1 MFKSL
6 LRTIPSLS
14 GNFTI
19 GCKLND
25 FNQITSNEYETYV
38 REGCLMPLQNSLF
51 TKNIE
56 LNLVKD
62 QHEYVVRKFY
72 NVYSNMFYK
81 ANYSYNKNNFAEIDE
96 YESKSLNNG
105 RNKDYE
111 FGCKRLYY
119 KQQEYQFSF
128 YAPFYID
135 DVDDLPEYFML
146 NIRLNDNLVKHVK
159 IYIDKEN
166 TSNYLRSYLKKYV
179 KHIDNRVIFCLPESK
194 QAAYFGIDVK
204 KGGLVKYVDNVF
216 GNLYNNQNTINNFD
230 YMICNGFERNGLI
243 MRQIIPLSFLININD
258 IFNYHEKKFFSFWKL
273 NITGYYYDKENIR
286 QDFYDF
292 SIDYTD
298 LYEKYLK
305 YDEETGEYKQ
315 DFGYDSNDN
324 KINIMNVGYPSLN
337 ESKYAKYRFTNK
349 ITPTYCRFKLANSS
363 DDTPYITN
371 MSYAFSELETP
382 NKKYGEFPTMFKD
395 IFPKAVVKNE
405 NMYLPIGES
414 KINEYDS
421 NKSNIDKYV
430 KLMSNFYS
438 TWYNIYYDDS
448 DMFKDSTLWSTV
460 DNEYSYFRG
469 VLYKTSKDIIGE
481 NIDRFGVFLNINMS
495 YIDNDTAI
503 NDILG
508 AKYVLTNEK
517 QKNSIVIDQFTFDSN
532 ICKDITYTFDINGVL
547 QIDSELSKWPQRYRL
562 EFNYNGNTFYGVKD
576 INAYLPRI
584 QNDSLYTSF
593 TPGDITHKE
602 ISYKSNL
609 YKSSSSYVSYLLY
622 NEKMKRDK
630 YGSYVL
636 INNYY
641 NENKYYNLKEIKR
654 IIINQIGQ
662 NKYNV
667 LDLENEINKFRI
679 HGYEKIDIYKPINLF
694 NIYYTNDNVR
704 HYRSITETNEFIA
717 NSWYND
723 NAWYIASSYNNE
735 KIPLTEIYSK
745 IKDNVNYYDN
755 FRIYIEYD
763 FINEA
768 DLLYFLNSILI
779 KKSVWRTSWHP
790 ELKLGQFVTAD
801 TLNEILTNANN
812 KTLEKYDDLNEE
824 AIIERY
830 NTFKHNALNSLYY
843 DAIINGEV
851 TRLDVSLYHNEKNI
865 YMDTAPL
872 LPSIY
877 GDIEKLDTYNFCP
890 YEYEDGLRMFN
901 FFVKNKVNDD
911 HHVYVDTYNLNK
923 YIELYNKDKE
933 YKIPYLRADKNDGYI
948 RKSFFARLIDRTH
961 ISKYCEQLIKAENAF
976 SEDGIDTN
984 NINFSLL
991 DNLYVK
997 ERVWYID
1004 KNEKITIKDR
1014 YIQLYEYFK
1023 NVVDNKTRELTYVE
1037 NLLHIR
1043 HHWGYDTA
1051 NNLLIN
1057 MISKKRNVNDKFEI
1071 FLDDDFKIE
1080 LDLVFY
1086 KEFIQLNNDL
1096 YNMMLNDD
1104 RCYLYL
1110 YYRSQYKENAD
1121 TWKIYYEKDFEAVR
1135 SGESLILGETY
1146 YKSKTGKDSITG
1158 KSNIFI
1164 ANGNEVSDGS
1174 NYFVDTQKPRTT
1186 RINELDDFLMPL
1198 FNNVYINDV
1207 DVDVIYSMIH
1217 NNKIYIDTYVNNE
1230 NYFKEINVDSYVFEL
1245 STQESLNNALIE
1257 LGEEP
1262 YEEIND
1268 LNKFEVIN
1276 KIKEHDEYFHETYI
1290 PSLGLTLYS
1299 IYNINHLSYNNFESD
1314 KYEVHKGKDNIINI
1328 LTDENGTKYGFY
1340 FIDVLLDNTNNTF
1353 NINNSYDVSTA
1364 FKYINNK
1371 HIMTGESNSSPLNIQ
1386 SLYGSDYIKSIFRII
1401 NPFLKVNIFKSFVTD
1416 IKNVIVFP
1424 NEMDININY
1433 VTRKINPDDE
1443 SKYVM
1448 LKKSE
1453 TDTLYEDI
1461 IKYTKERRIKLLR
1474 YFNYIT
1480 PLIQKKTIIENVWE
1494 NKYIYKE
1501 NNTDTQKYNILYN
1514 TPVNIYKYNPLYV
1527 VNKYDDVINNDTE
1540 HDFVYQYEY
1549 KHFNDNSLYN
1559 LEEEF
1564 IISLK
1569 DIIDYDQLVNEYETE
1584 EKALYLFKKYVNR
1597 ITKKQLNINIILFLF
1612 NKYVVSYQSD
1622 IHKLNS
1628 EKTKKLYKIS
1638 YKFTLK

>member
-19 GCKLND
+19 GCKLNE

-56 LNLVKD
+56 LNFVKD
-62 QHEYVVRKFY
+62 QHEYAVRKFY

-81 ANYSYNKNNFAEIDE
+81 ENYSYNKNNFAEIDE
-96 YESKSLNNG
+96 YETQSVNNG

-135 DVDDLPEYFML
+135 DVNDLPEYFML

-166 TSNYLRSYLKKYV
+166 TLNYLRSYLKKYV

-216 GNLYNNQNTINNFD
+216 GDLYNNQNTINNFD
-230 YMICNGFERNGLI
+230 FMICNGFARNGLI

-305 YDEETGEYKQ
+305 YDEETGLYKQ

-324 KINIMNVGYPSLN
+324 KINIMDVGYPSLN
-337 ESKYAKYRFTNK
+337 ESKYTKYRFTNK
-349 ITPTYCRFKLANSS
+349 ITTTYCRFKLANSS
-363 DDTPYITN
+363 DDTPYIIN

-395 IFPKAVVKNE
+395 IFPKAIVKNE

-438 TWYNIYYDDS
+438 TWYNIYYDDT

-481 NIDRFGVFLNINMS
+481 DIDRFGIFLNINMS
-495 YIDNDTAI
+495 YVDNDTAI

-508 AKYVLTNEK
+508 AKYILTKEK
-517 QKNSIVIDQFTFDSN
+517 KNNSIIIDQFTFDSN

-547 QIDSELSKWPQRYRL
+547 QIDSELSKVPQRYRL
-562 EFNYNGNTFYGVKD
+562 EFDYNGNIFGVIND
-576 INAYLPRI
+576 INADLTSI
-584 QNDSLYTSF
+584 QNDSQYTSF
-593 TPGDITHKE
+593 TPGNTAHKD

-609 YKSSSSYVSYLLY
+609 YKSSTSNVSYLLY

-630 YGSYVL
+630 YGSYIL
-636 INNYY
+636 INDYY
-641 NENKYYNLKEIKR
+641 NENKYYNLKEIKK

-667 LDLENEINKFRI
+667 LDLENEINKFKI
-679 HGYEKIDIYKPINLF
+679 NGFEKIDIYHPINLF
-694 NIYYTNDNVR
+694 NIYYTNDNVK
-704 HYRSITETNEFIA
+704 HYRSITETSDFIT
-717 NSWYND
+717 NSWYNE
-723 NAWYIASSYNNE
+723 NTWYIASSYNEE
-735 KIPLTEIYSK
+735 KIPITEIYSK
-745 IKDNVNYYDN
+745 IKDNVDYYDS
-755 FRIYIEYD
+755 FRIYIEYE

-779 KKSVWRTSWHP
+779 KKSIWKTSWHP
-790 ELKLGQFVTAD
+790 SNKLRQFIKLD
-801 TLNEILTNANN
+801 TLDEIFTEANN
-812 KTLEKYDDLNEE
+812 KTLENYGDLENDDIINRYYDFKYNV
-824 AIIERY
+824 
-830 NTFKHNALNSLYY
+830 LNSLSY
-843 DAIINGEV
+843 
-851 TRLDVSLYHNEKNI
+851 NEKNV
-865 YMDTAPL
+865 YFDNAPL

-877 GDIEKLDTYNFCP
+877 DDINKLDTYNFCP
-890 YEYEDGLRMFN
+890 YEYEDGLKMTN
-901 FFVKNKVNDD
+901 FFVRNKINDD

-923 YIELYNKDKE
+923 YIELYNKNKE

-948 RKSFFARLIDRTH
+948 RKSFFARIIDRTH
-961 ISKYCEQLIKAENAF
+961 IAKYWEYLIKSENAF
-976 SEDGIDTN
+976 SEDGVDTN

-997 ERVWYID
+997 ERIWHID
-1004 KNEKITIKDR
+1004 SNEKVTIKDR
-1014 YIQLYEYFK
+1014 YIQLYEYLK
-1023 NVVDNKTRELTYVE
+1023 YVVNNKTRDLTYAE
-1037 NLLHIR
+1037 NLLHFR
-1043 HHWGYDTA
+1043 LHRSYDIV
-1051 NNLLIN
+1051 NELLTN
-1057 MISKKRNVNDKFEI
+1057 MISKKRNINDKFEVY
-1071 FLDDDFKIE
+1071 LDDDIKIE

-1086 KEFIQLNNDL
+1086 KEFIQLNSDL
-1096 YNMMLNDD
+1096 YNMMLTDD

-1110 YYRSQYKENAD
+1110 YYRSQYKENMD
-1121 TWKIYYEKDFEAVR
+1121 TWNIYY
-1135 SGESLILGETY
+1135 ST
-1146 YKSKTGKDSITG
+1146 KSYEE
-1158 KSNIFI
+1158 N
-1164 ANGNEVSDGS
+1164 NC
-1174 NYFVDTQKPRTT
+1174 PRIS

-1198 FNNVYINDV
+1198 FNSVYINDV
-1207 DVDVIYSMIH
+1207 DVDIIYSMIH

-1257 LGEEP
+1257 LGEKP
-1262 YEEIND
+1262 YETIND

-1276 KIKEHDEYFHETYI
+1276 KIKEYDEYFHETYI
-1290 PSLGLTLYS
+1290 PSLGLILYS
-1299 IYNINHLSYNNFESD
+1299 IYNINHLSYNDFESD
-1314 KYEVHKGKDNIINI
+1314 EYEVHKGKDNLINI

-1364 FKYINNK
+1364 FKYIDNK
-1371 HIMTGESNSSPLNIQ
+1371 NIMTGESNDSPLNITAL
-1386 SLYGSDYIKSIFRII
+1386 SNSNYIKSIFRII
-1401 NPFLKVNIFKSFVTD
+1401 NPFLKVNIFKNFVTD
-1416 IKNVIVFP
+1416 IKNVVVFP

-1433 VTRKINPDDE
+1433 VTSKINPDDE

-1448 LKKSE
+1448 LKKSD
-1453 TDTLYEDI
+1453 TDTLYDNI

-1474 YFNYIT
+1474 YFNFIT

-1494 NKYIYKE
+1494 NKYINKE

-1527 VNKYDDVINNDTE
+1527 VNKYDAVLNNDTE
-1540 HDFVYQYEY
+1540 HEFKYQYEY

-1564 IISLK
+1564 TISLK

-1584 EKALYLFKKYVNR
+1584 EKSLYLFKKYVNR
-1597 ITKKQLNINIILFLF
+1597 ITKQQLNINIILFLF
-1612 NKYVVSYQSD
+1612 NKYVVSYQSE
-1622 IHKLNS
+1622 IYKLNS